1 MYVAMN
7 RFRINVEREAEWEQ
21 IWRERKTFLPD
32 AEGFLQF
39 MMMRG
44 AEPGDYVSYSAWE
57 SADAFCDWVKSDAF
71 HQAHAQRIPDGIIV
85 SGSPILGLYEPVITE
100 TPTSRESS
108 PTVPD
113 PNRHSPLD

>member
-7 RFRINVEREAEWEQ
+7 RFRIDIAREAEWEQ

-32 AEGFLQF
+32 APGFLNF
-39 MMMRG
+39 MMLRG

-57 SADAFCDWVKSDAF
+57 SAEAFLNWTRSDAF
-71 HQAHAQRIPDGIIV
+71 RQAHAQRIPEGIIL
-85 SGSPILGLYEPVITE
+85 SGSPVLGLYEPVITE

-113 PNRHSPLD
+113 PNRQSPLA